1 MAKEI
6 IYKDNKIIQYGPTSF
21 LATALDEEG
30 EVNTKFCRS
39 LEKAKEWLD
48 KKEK

>member
-21 LATALDEEG
+21 LASALDDEG
-30 EVNTKFCRS
+30 EVTTKFTRT
-39 LEKAKEWLD
+39 LDKAKEWID
-48 KKEK
+48 DQEK

>member
-21 LATALDEEG
+21 LATALDKEG
-30 EVNTKFCRS
+30 EVITKFARTID
-39 LEKAKEWLD
+39 KAKSWID
-48 KKEK
+48 DQEK

>member
-21 LATALDEEG
+21 LATALDSEG
-30 EVNTKFCRS
+30 EVITKFARTQ
-39 LEKAKEWLD
+39 EKAQEWID
-48 KKEK
+48 EQEK

>member
-21 LATALDEEG
+21 LASALDEEG
-30 EVNTKFCRS
+30 EVITKFART
-39 LEKAKEWLD
+39 LDKAKEWID
-48 KKEK
+48 DQEK

>member
-21 LATALDEEG
+21 LASALDEEG
-30 EVNTKFCRS
+30 EVITKFART
-39 LEKAKEWLD
+39 LDKAKEWID
-48 KKEK
+48 GQEK